1 MRVSLPRGVALETIG
16 VYGGRGAVVAASADG
31 TAGPKPITGLEKIAL
46 EDLPARWNRF
56 SASAP
61 IETSS
66 LLLDITPAPGQQA
79 EVPELELWGRVA
91 PGVQPSSSRA
101 WAEALLT
108 HLPAGAVQVAASPAT
123 ATIAAPQIGPAGHVP
138 LTFDLDRAPR
148 TFERAF
154 LVYELEG
161 LAHWSSVVR
170 RVNWNAPQGG
180 FHAVGVA
187 HKGLQVEE
195 ISPDWLRQGRN
206 ELQFLVA
213 NVNDLAGYKVKN
225 LRVVGVPA
233 TGNPD
238 ARPQI
243 DTPRADKIAA
253 ALVDGSR
260 ETGLTNKDLR
270 KPQTVDFRFAET
282 SQLDSLLVAVDKG
295 AKGTLSAQAIVR
307 GTVDRKSQVGA
318 ELEQLGTGWA
328 RLPLD
333 SLPADADGIR
343 VTLRGARGE
352 SSGGLVSE
360 LRVTGS
366 RLPTRRVSSLT
377 VTYPLHGECVDGE
390 AYVRGFLRG
399 DASGSTKGATLRI
412 AGATRPEAL
421 KWDGSFS
428 AVMQPPG
435 AALRRGGKWQVEL
448 EARYANGDTTGAAV
462 DIEGCKEP
470 VVTSKKT
477 GPREDEGAP
486 FGQIVRAGESAKLA
500 FAGATLEIPA
510 GALADDTR
518 VTIRP
523 ITDVEIPA
531 TDETLTN
538 VTAGGRAYRLGPH
551 GLKFGKAIKLT
562 IPFDRSRFVGG
573 QAEDDMG
580 AYFFDEEAKR
590 WRQMQTLKGDASAQ
604 MLTAATDHFTDFIAG
619 TISMP
624 DHPTADSFNPN
635 AIKDLKAADPTAG
648 INLIAPPEASPD
660 GAAHLSFPL
669 WVPPGRQGMQPSLAV
684 TYNSSG
690 ANGLMGI
697 GWNLP
702 MSSIGV
708 DTRFGVGRYSRTE
721 ETETYE
727 IDGELLVPDPCP
739 IDPTRSARPAST
751 RPSTTVRLRES
762 SMRSTESRRTSPGRS
777 RSCRSPGAG
786 TTPITGRSS
795 TSAAPATSTARPT
808 ARADRLSAAEYFAGT
823 CRA

>member
-1 MRVSLPRGVALETIG
+1 MFLEGRRKTAWLRGTAGVGVALMMVGLYRPAFAARSTRRRERAAARRRHRHRHPRRHPHDADRGAGRQRTGARSAIVPVGVKLDKGAMGVDPSVLFDGDGTTVFQTGQPLRVRVSLPKGVALETIG
-16 VYGGRGAVVAASADG
+16 IYGGKGAVVSASVDG
-31 TAGPKPITGLEKIAL
+31 SSGVKPIAGLERARAGRAAGAL
-46 EDLPARWNRF
+46 EPLLGESAGRDVDAAARHH
-56 SASAP
+56 AA
-61 IETSS
+61 
-66 LLLDITPAPGQQA
+66 APGQRA
-79 EVPELELWGRVA
+79 EVPELELWGRAA
-91 PGVQPSSSRA
+91 PSARPSSSRA

-180 FHAVGVA
+180 FHAAGVA

-307 GTVDRKSQVGA
+307 GTVDPKSQVGA
-318 ELEQLGTGWA
+318 ELDQLGTGWA

-333 SLPADADGIR
+333 SLPAEADGIR

-412 AGATRPEAL
+412 AGTMRPEAL

-448 EARYANGDTTGAAV
+448 EARFANGDTTGAAV

-470 VVTSKKT
+470 VVASKKT

-486 FGQIVRAGESAKLA
+486 FGQVVRAGAVRE
-500 FAGATLEIPA
+500 AGVRRRDA
-510 GALADDTR
+510 GD
-518 VTIRP
+518 P
-523 ITDVEIPA
+523 
-531 TDETLTN
+531 
-538 VTAGGRAYRLGPH
+538 GGRARRRHAHHHP
-551 GLKFGKAIKLT
+551 
-562 IPFDRSRFVGG
+562 
-573 QAEDDMG
+573 
-580 AYFFDEEAKR
+580 
-590 WRQMQTLKGDASAQ
+590 
-604 MLTAATDHFTDFIAG
+604 
-619 TISMP
+619 P
-624 DHPTADSFNPN
+624 DHRRR
-635 AIKDLKAADPTAG
+635 DPR
-648 INLIAPPEASPD
+648 
-660 GAAHLSFPL
+660 H
-669 WVPPGRQGMQPSLAV
+669 R
-684 TYNSSG
+684 
-690 ANGLMGI
+690 
-697 GWNLP
+697 
-702 MSSIGV
+702 
-708 DTRFGVGRYSRTE
+708 
-721 ETETYE
+721 
-727 IDGELLVPDPCP
+727 
-739 IDPTRSARPAST
+739 
-751 RPSTTVRLRES
+751 
-762 SMRSTESRRTSPGRS
+762 
-777 RSCRSPGAG
+777 
-786 TTPITGRSS
+786 
-795 TSAAPATSTARPT
+795 
-808 ARADRLSAAEYFAGT
+808 
-823 CRA
+823 